1 MLAGITKTER
11 IIELFGRQIVSGEY
25 APGSALPS
33 ENELCAEF
41 DTSRNIIREAVKVL
55 SAKRLIDAQR
65 HRGLFVM
72 PREGWNYLDSDVL
85 RWALEKDGGDRA
97 LIAALNDVRSV
108 VEPAIGRWAAECA
121 TAMDLAH
128 IEMALNDMEKHA
140 SGGDKD
146 AFNEA
151 DIRFHKAVLAAAR
164 NPVMLQLA
172 DAISALQRAI
182 FDRTFLNSEALIQ
195 LTLEQH
201 KDLFE
206 AIRYKDGAA
215 AEAASL
221 TMIRRTARRMLE
233 RDQAKA

>member
-11 IIELFGRQIVSGEY
+11 IIERFGHQIVSGEY

-33 ENELCAEF
+33 ENELCIEF

-72 PREGWNYLDSDVL
+72 PRDGWNYLDSDVL
-85 RWALEKDGGDRA
+85 RWALEEGGNDKT
-97 LIAALNDVRSV
+97 LIAALNDVRGV
-108 VEPAIGRWAAECA
+108 VEPAIGRWAAERA
-121 TAMDLAH
+121 TAMDLAQ
-128 IEMALNDMEKHA
+128 IELALNEMEKHA

-151 DIRFHKAVLAAAR
+151 DIRFHKAVLLAAH

-182 FDRTFLNSEALIQ
+182 FDRTFLNSEVQIHS
-195 LTLEQH
+195 TLEQH

-206 AIRYKDGAA
+206 AIRYQDATA

-221 TMIRRTARRMLE
+221 IMIRRTARRMLE
-233 RDQAKA
+233 RDQTKS